1 MVSTNCISVFIRHND
16 SEFRALTTSICQ
28 SLNYPGPYED
38 VVEDMYQKICDFP
51 ILQGYNRHFYRQG
64 RLGNGPGTNKMS
76 SYLYPIIRN
85 HIIGLLK
92 SSEEKI
98 FRSPAF
104 IPEDTENY
112 DMDQILSDN
121 SVASDYEEI
130 LMANAETDRADGL
143 RMELQDF
150 AQQYLCPKQRKGKK
164 LSKKSDCTLFDIFN
178 YLYKGYTN
186 KEIAEIYGVSQMSV
200 SHYKNKLAKALLRYG
215 FSVNG
220 RRKAY
225 GQDQVPQ
232 MSVGS

>member
-1 MVSTNCISVFIRHND
+1 MVSTNCIAVFVRHND
-16 SEFRALTTSICQ
+16 SEFRALVTSICQ
-28 SLNYPGPYED
+28 SLNHPGPYED
-38 VVEDMYQKICDFP
+38 VIEDMYQKICDFP

-64 RLGNGPGTNKMS
+64 RLGQGPGTNKMS

-85 HIIGLLK
+85 HVIGILK

-104 IPEDTENY
+104 IPEDIEND
-112 DMDQILSDN
+112 DMDQILLGN
-121 SVASDYEEI
+121 PVAFDYEEI
-130 LMANAETDRADGL
+130 LTANAEADRIDGL

-150 AQQYLCPKQRKGKK
+150 AQQYLCPKQCKGKKK
-164 LSKKSDCTLFDIFN
+164 LSKKADCTLFDIFN

-215 FSVNG
+215 FSAKG
-220 RRKAY
+220 RRN
-225 GQDQVPQ
+225 GQNQVPQ